1 MTHSH
6 RRRCELH
13 LRSHTRRYEND
24 KECRDCISFQMNA
37 SDGQIVTSPL
47 SPSDSA
53 AESHPYPRLRE
64 GRRSLQRKIHR
75 VMCPVMTEP
84 SHLPFS
90 DINPAH
96 IQGCVFTLENGQRS
110 SSPLLYN
117 CVCSFKC
124 EAENVSLCVPPALFP
139 DILLGQFTSEK
150 DTCLFRRDF
159 GMRH

>member
-1 MTHSH
+1 MSGI
-6 RRRCELH
+6 
-13 LRSHTRRYEND
+13 S
-24 KECRDCISFQMNA
+24 CISFQMNA
-37 SDGQIVTSPL
+37 SDGRIVTSPL
-47 SPSDSA
+47 SPPDSA
-53 AESHPYPRLRE
+53 AESHPHLRLRE
-64 GRRSLQRKIHR
+64 GRRSLQRKVHQ

-124 EAENVSLCVPPALFP
+124 EAENVSLRVPPALFP

-150 DTCLFRRDF
+150 DTCLFCRDF
-159 GMRH
+159 DR